1 MSLLTS
7 SFSKTWSVWREP
19 FKDVGTCWIVDNT
32 KIYDQSTLFALVT
45 LIQRNVFIKDF
56 LLKSNL
62 LREHNFIVK
71 ILWKVCSTF
80 QKYNWFCSSYF
91 KPTLYIKGLETHCYF
106 ALECSKKSYFLRKVP
121 FLLISRSDFTEH
133 RSCCFLFWSL
143 FTL

>member
-1 MSLLTS
+1 MLLLTS

-19 FKDVGTCWIVDNT
+19 YKDVGTCWIVDNT
-32 KIYDQSTLFALVT
+32 KIYDQSTSL
-45 LIQRNVFIKDF
+45 FIKDF

-62 LREHNFIVK
+62 LREHSFIVK